1 MWESPASPAAK
12 TPNNALFQDSL
23 CARTQSTKRKSVTFG
38 PQLSPEV
45 FHSGLPPNTPLR
57 RGTNP
62 NGQNGLQGVSRISL
76 TRNSIGMHGESLGIV
91 EEEETTDDDS
101 QYVIEEESTNCSTL
115 AHCPSPPAIN
125 LSLSDRQEE
134 EEGEEEEVYYESDF
148 EDDSEFMEEETVSQG
163 ATPKARQAL
172 PTPVRRDIE
181 AQPALRKTRN
191 AMPTPLRDAIK
202 QRPKLRSRRNRM
214 PTPLR
219 RAIEDKPSLRRV
231 LRRMQTPL
239 RREIESKPGLRKTMR
254 RLPTPLR
261 KEIKKKP
268 QLRATKRSMPTPVR
282 REIASGV
289 QLKQARVQK
298 SLPTPL
304 RKQIAS
310 GVKLEKTRRAAPTP
324 LRKQIESG
332 VELRKTRKAAP
343 TPLRKQIESGVELRK
358 TRRAA
363 PTPLRKEIE
372 SGVELRKTKRTL
384 PTPLKLAI
392 QQGKQLKKTK
402 KSLPTS
408 VKAEIEAQPQ
418 LRKTKRSIPADLKM
432 AIESQPILKK
442 VQLPEASKKSVKG
455 RKRRVSSGAE
465 DISTAKRRR
474 VAQSHQ
480 KNTVVNDDSELDG
493 LQVLFATPKPTIRP
507 FDPST
512 IVLTPGVFG
521 RVQFN
526 SPVSRTA
533 QKKTPSGVAAPKIL
547 KAVPLMQM
555 PSNEVFVFTAKPVRA
570 TRESR
575 KKKVDESAKTSRK
588 SSKPRAKSARGAAK
602 AKPQEE
608 IQTGRQTRSGKRAPD
623 SGSTVPVKKPRVAQE
638 PVAALP
644 AVRRSMRHA
653 KTVVS
658 KPVTKETVDNEPVAE
673 QTVVSKPVAEQT
685 VVNKPVAEE
694 TTRSTRRK
702 AAKVST
708 PEDVQQACDLTVR
721 RSTRGK
727 AHTASDTPL
736 ELPTTRQT
744 RRGKKSTVHEVKQVT
759 TDTPTD
765 TPTVT
770 LPELPATKQTRSQ
783 RLVTEVPTANVVAA
797 STRSTRQRKAA
808 VGPMSEE
815 AQPPAKKRA
824 TRKCSPEEE
833 QKTPPRAKRG
843 ASTKTTDAPLVRR
856 SARLAK
862 K

>member
-1 MWESPASPAAK
+1 M
-12 TPNNALFQDSL
+12 
-23 CARTQSTKRKSVTFG
+23 
-38 PQLSPEV
+38 
-45 FHSGLPPNTPLR
+45 
-57 RGTNP
+57 
-62 NGQNGLQGVSRISL
+62 
-76 TRNSIGMHGESLGIV
+76 
-91 EEEETTDDDS
+91 
-101 QYVIEEESTNCSTL
+101 
-115 AHCPSPPAIN
+115 
-125 LSLSDRQEE
+125 
-134 EEGEEEEVYYESDF
+134 
-148 EDDSEFMEEETVSQG
+148 
-163 ATPKARQAL
+163 
-172 PTPVRRDIE
+172 
-181 AQPALRKTRN
+181 
-191 AMPTPLRDAIK
+191 
-202 QRPKLRSRRNRM
+202 
-214 PTPLR
+214 
-219 RAIEDKPSLRRV
+219 
-231 LRRMQTPL
+231 
-239 RREIESKPGLRKTMR
+239 
-254 RLPTPLR
+254 
-261 KEIKKKP
+261 
-268 QLRATKRSMPTPVR
+268 
-282 REIASGV
+282 
-289 QLKQARVQK
+289 
-298 SLPTPL
+298 
-304 RKQIAS
+304 
-310 GVKLEKTRRAAPTP
+310 
-324 LRKQIESG
+324 
-332 VELRKTRKAAP
+332 ELRKTRRAAP

-372 SGVELRKTKRTL
+372 SGVELRKTKRSL

-392 QQGKQLKKTK
+392 QKGKQLNKTK
-402 KSLPTS
+402 NTLPAS

-418 LRKTKRSIPADLKM
+418 LRRTKRSIPADLKM
-432 AIESQPILKK
+432 AIESQPVLKK
-442 VQLPEASKKSVKG
+442 VQLHEASKKSVQG
-455 RKRRVSSGAE
+455 RKRRVSSSAE

-474 VAQSHQ
+474 VAQSHR
-480 KNTVVNDDSELDG
+480 KNTVVNDDTELDG
-493 LQVLFATPKPTIRP
+493 LQVLFATPKPTTRP

-575 KKKVDESAKTSRK
+575 KKAIESAKTSRK
-588 SSKPRAKSARGAAK
+588 SSKPRAKSARGTAE
-602 AKPQEE
+602 AKPQED

-623 SGSTVPVKKPRVAQE
+623 SGSTVPVKKSRVAQE

-644 AVRRSMRHA
+644 TVRRSMRNA
-653 KTVVS
+653 KTVDS
-658 KPVTKETVDNEPVAE
+658 EPVTEETVVC
-673 QTVVSKPVAEQT
+673 KPVAEET
-685 VVNKPVAEE
+685 VVSEPVAKE

-702 AAKVST
+702 PAKVSA

-744 RRGKKSTVHEVKQVT
+744 RRDKKSTVHEVKQAT
-759 TDTPTD
+759 ADTPTD
-765 TPTVT
+765 TP
-770 LPELPATKQTRSQ
+770 PELPATKQTRSQ

-808 VGPMSEE
+808 AGPMSEE

-833 QKTPPRAKRG
+833 QKAPPRAKRG